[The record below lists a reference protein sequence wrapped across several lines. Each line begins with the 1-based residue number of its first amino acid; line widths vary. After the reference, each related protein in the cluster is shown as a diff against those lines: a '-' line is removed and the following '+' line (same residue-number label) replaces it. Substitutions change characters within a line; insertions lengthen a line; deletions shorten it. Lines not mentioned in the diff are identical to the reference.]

1 MDAEESRVVEE
12 TLGAN
17 ADTEN
22 GLCQFITI
30 PITDSLDQKNTFLLL
45 SSQTMTQLQCC
56 AKATGTINVLS
67 YQHRLM
73 LEFSLQAEDSK
84 GEEVRVGQGAES
96 YCLPETDWCATTRSL
111 LLFPTH
117 CCCYCLQTAAARIG
131 NHI

>member
-45 SSQTMTQLQCC
+45 SSQTMTQLQSHWHDQCPE
-56 AKATGTINVLS
+56 LS
-67 YQHRLM
+67 APSH
-73 LEFSLQAEDSK
+73 
-84 GEEVRVGQGAES
+84 VRV
-96 YCLPETDWCATTRSL
+96 
-111 LLFPTH
+111 
-117 CCCYCLQTAAARIG
+117 
-131 NHI
+131 

>member
-1 MDAEESRVVEE
+1 MPRSRELSRRLSE
-12 TLGAN
+12 QMPTRRMGCASSSLF
-17 ADTEN
+17 
-22 GLCQFITI
+22 LSLI
-30 PITDSLDQKNTFLLL
+30 PLIKKNTFLLL